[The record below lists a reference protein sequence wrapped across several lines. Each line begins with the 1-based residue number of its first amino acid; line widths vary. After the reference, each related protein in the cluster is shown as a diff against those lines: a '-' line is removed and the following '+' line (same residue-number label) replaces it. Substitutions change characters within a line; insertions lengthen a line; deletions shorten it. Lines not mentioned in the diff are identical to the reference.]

1 MRPSSVCAAVA
12 VLCLFALPLPLKAQ
26 WAPRREPLPRID
38 ARQASR
44 PARASFDSS
53 PSGPRTQAEK
63 DLRRRYPDLTV
74 HWDSVTGTPRSVYSL
89 QGFLTPENKQTGDP
103 VEVVRGFLRTNQD
116 FFGITAADLDTLAPS
131 RRSRVE
137 GSPVLRR
144 LTQPVHFV
152 ALDQRWKGRHVYPAS
167 LVGAVTSK
175 GQLVSLAGEI
185 VPDLAST
192 INTEEPR
199 LTAREALARAS
210 ESVGVPFVPSRHPR
224 IQSPKGPE
232 QRQTFAA
239 GGAFGADVPVR
250 LLYLAVSRESARLAW
265 EATLGKADDLYLY
278 QVLVDAETGEI
289 LFRVSLTDFD
299 TPRWRVFAQ
308 ALATPATD
316 PRDHI
321 RLRDSPAPFSPG
333 PPTPTGLQGTPVA
346 PEIVTTNGLPAASP
360 QGWIPDGTTTTTG
373 NNVIAWVNL
382 TSDGMATP
390 DEQPDATLV
399 PIDGVPTRT
408 FDFPSDLAAA
418 PTTAANRDAAVT
430 HFFFVA
436 NWFHDRA
443 FQLGFDEAAGNF
455 QEVNFTGAGV
465 AGDPQKALI
474 VEIADSNGSASTPA
488 ADGTCCPTL
497 ALRFFGGPTPD
508 RNTALDQDV
517 LVHELTHGMTS
528 RLIAGPNVDG
538 IDNYPGIA
546 IAEGYSDWY
555 ALALLSTIEDTPAS
569 VRAFA
574 AWVTRSLFEGE
585 ELFPG
590 TPFTFSYQDNYTYGI
605 RRFPY
610 TTDQTR
616 SPLTFIDVNPSTYDA
631 GGVPR
636 SPFWDAYDAHLI
648 EHSPLHHAVPSDE
661 PHHIGEIWAL
671 ALWEVRARLIAD
683 LGFAEGSELALQL
696 VTDSLSLQPQDPTFL
711 EARDALLLADL
722 ARTGGANLC
731 RIWEALAIRGFG
743 AGAWVPAY
751 DAETWDGLTESFTPQ
766 SFAACRPLLDF
777 ALVLDFSGSMNGVEA
792 CDAPPHDVKI
802 TVLKQAVPALL
813 NAWEPFAVPGD
824 RVGIMNFDT
833 DANPLSTPF
842 LRDFLTHKAAILAD
856 VAARPTGSMT
866 ALGPAT
872 LLAAKSF
879 DNRVRD
885 RHMVVLTDGMQN
897 VNPQIVAAGDP
908 DGDGVTEHHVVNA
921 PSAFFTSP
929 TVPGEPGR
937 LLQSFGI
944 PMHTLSVGAAP
955 GSVYD
960 ELLADVSEETGG
972 LHQHTCVPQVD
983 LESFLTNSLVEALK
997 GHTVELVG
1005 YETGTLGADSAPGEH
1020 RFPINGSAT
1029 RAAFLLSWSGGSGKP
1044 GDLVLKV
1051 FTPDGTEVASESF
1064 KAHGSS
1070 FERVAVPFPLFL
1082 DSSGPA
1088 AFVGDWK
1095 VVVQRKAPGSGPI
1108 LYRTYLLVDDAAL
1121 EYDLSIRPSVVNA
1134 GEAIPLRVRVTEKGQ
1149 ALRPK
1154 TVRATVRRPRI
1165 SAGNLIRQSKVTDAD
1180 RARIVRELRNREI
1193 LISPLTQTWEAA
1205 FRDPK
1210 NAQILQPLVEELE
1223 LFDDGRPEHGDERAG
1238 DGTYSAR
1245 IVDTQVPGEYE
1256 VRFDVAGDSKL
1267 HGPFRRTK
1275 TASATVVVREASRT
1289 EVETRI
1295 VKRGWWWRPDVVR
1308 LTLTPRDRF
1317 GSYLGPGYADRIQAS
1332 LPDGKAAGSVVDR
1345 LDGTYT
1351 QDFRVRRSACGGE
1364 IRIFDT
1370 RIPVPA
1376 AW

>member
-1 MRPSSVCAAVA
+1 MRPSSARAAVVA
-12 VLCLFALPLPLKAQ
+12 VCLLAVPLEAQ
-26 WAPRREPLPRID
+26 WAPRQEPLPRID
-38 ARQASR
+38 ARQAGR
-44 PARASFDSS
+44 PARGSFDRSRN
-53 PSGPRTQAEK
+53 PRAET

-74 HWDSVTGTPRSVYSL
+74 QWDSVTGTPRSVYSL
-89 QGFLTPENKQTGDP
+89 QGFLTPESRQADP
-103 VEVVRGFLRTNQD
+103 VDVIRGFLRTNQGL
-116 FFGITAADLDTLAPS
+116 FGITAADLDTLAPS

-137 GSPVLRR
+137 GSPALRR
-144 LTQPVHFV
+144 IAQPVHFV
-152 ALDQRWKGRHVYPAS
+152 ALDQRWRGRHVYPAS
-167 LVGAVTSK
+167 LVGAVTSR

-185 VPDLAST
+185 VPDLARAVRS
-192 INTEEPR
+192 EEPR
-199 LTAREALARAS
+199 LTAQEALARAAAS
-210 ESVGVPFVPSRHPR
+210 IGARFTPSRHP
-224 IQSPKGPE
+224 QVQPPKGPE
-232 QRQTFAA
+232 LRQTFAA
-239 GGAFGADVPVR
+239 GGAFRSDVSVR
-250 LLYLAVSRESARLAW
+250 LLYFAVSRESARLAW
-265 EATLGKADDLYLY
+265 EATIGRADDLFLY

-308 ALATPATD
+308 GLATPATD
-316 PRDHI
+316 PRAHI
-321 RLRDSPAPFSPG
+321 RLRDNPAPFSPG
-333 PPTPTGLQGTPVA
+333 PPSPTGLQGTPVA
-346 PEIVTTNGLPAASP
+346 PEIVAGNGLPAASP
-360 QGWIPDGTTTTTG
+360 QGWIPDGGTTTTG

-382 TSDGMATP
+382 TSDGKIGP

-399 PIDGVPTRT
+399 PVNGVPTRT
-408 FDFPSDLAAA
+408 FDFPSNLAAE
-418 PTTAANRDAAVT
+418 PTTPSNRDAAVT
-430 HFFFVA
+430 NFFFVA

-455 QEVNFTGAGV
+455 QEVNFSGAGV
-465 AGDPQKALI
+465 GGDRQQAMI
-474 VEIADSNGSASTPA
+474 VEVADSNGSAGTPA
-488 ADGTCCPTL
+488 ADGTCCPYL

-508 RNTALDQDV
+508 RSTALDQDV
-517 LVHELTHGMTS
+517 VIHELAHGLTS
-528 RLIAGPNVDG
+528 RLVAGPNVDG
-538 IDNYPGIA
+538 FDNYPGIGV
-546 IAEGYSDWY
+546 AEGYSDWY
-555 ALALLSTIEDTPAS
+555 ALALLSTPEDTPAS
-569 VRAFA
+569 VRGFA
-574 AWVTRSLFEGE
+574 AWVTRSLYENE
-585 ELFPG
+585 ELYPGFPF
-590 TPFTFSYQDNYTYGI
+590 PFSYQDNYTYGI

-616 SPLTFIDVNPSTYDA
+616 SPLTLLDVNPDTYDA
-631 GGVPR
+631 EGVTR
-636 SPFWDAYDAHLI
+636 SPFQEAYDAYVV
-648 EHSPLHHAVPSDE
+648 EHSPLHLPE
-661 PHHIGEIWAL
+661 PKDSAHNIGQIWAL

-683 LGFAEGSELALQL
+683 LGFDEGSELALQL
-696 VTDSLSLQPQDPTFL
+696 VTDSLALQPQNPTFL

-731 RIWEALAIRGFG
+731 RIWEALAVRGFG

-751 DAETWDGLTESFTPQ
+751 DVPNWSGLTESFIAQP
-766 SFAACRPLLDF
+766 FAACRPLVDF

-792 CDAPPHDVKI
+792 CEAPPQDVKI

-824 RVGIMNFDT
+824 RIGIASFDT
-833 DANPLSTPF
+833 DTHPLSTPF

-856 VAARPTGSMT
+856 VAARPTGNMT

-885 RHMVVLTDGMQN
+885 RHLVVLTDGMQN
-897 VNPQIVAAGDP
+897 VNPQIVPAGDP
-908 DGDGVTEHHVVNA
+908 DGDGVTEHHVVDA
-921 PSAFFTSP
+921 PSASVSSP

-960 ELLADVSEETGG
+960 ELLADVSAETGG

-997 GHTVELVG
+997 VQSVELVG
-1005 YETGTLGADSAPGEH
+1005 YETGTLAAGAAPVQHSFPVSA
-1020 RFPINGSAT
+1020 SAT

-1051 FTPDGTEVASESF
+1051 LTPDGVEVASETF
-1064 KAHGSS
+1064 KAHGAS

-1082 DSSGPA
+1082 DRTGPA

-1095 VVVQRKAPGSGPI
+1095 VVVQRKAPGSAPI

-1121 EYDLSIRPSVVNA
+1121 EYDLSIPSTVLRA
-1134 GEAIPLRVRVTEKGQ
+1134 GEAIPLRARVTERGR
-1149 ALRPK
+1149 ALSPRRV
-1154 TVRATVRRPRI
+1154 TATVRRPRI

-1193 LISPLTQTWEAA
+1193 QASPLAQTWEAA

-1210 NAQILQPLVEELE
+1210 NAQLVQPVVETVE

-1245 IVDTQVPGEYE
+1245 IADTKVAGEYE
-1256 VRFDVAGDSKL
+1256 VRFDVAGDSNL
-1267 HGPFRRTK
+1267 RGPFRTTRTV
-1275 TASATVVVREASRT
+1275 SATVVVRDVSRT
-1289 EVETRI
+1289 EVEVLA
-1295 VKRGWWWRPDVVR
+1295 VKRLPRGDLLRVAV
-1308 LTLTPRDRF
+1308 TPRDRF
-1317 GSYLGPGYADRIQAS
+1317 GNFLGPGYADRIRIS
-1332 LPDGKAAGSVVDR
+1332 LPDAKPTGPIVDR

-1351 QDFRVRRSACGGE
+1351 QELQMGRSGCAAGGE
-1364 IRIFDT
+1364 IRIFDA
-1370 RIPVPA
+1370 RIPMPGMR
-1376 AW
+1376 